1 VTVPHASNSPVV
13 IPVRLTVAGGAVP
26 AVSAV
31 VNGASFQPTPVAPGL
46 IATIFGSG
54 LGPENG
60 VTLRLA
66 PDGRVDTTLADTRV
80 LFDGVA
86 APMLYASQGQVSFV
100 VPYSVAGRARSR
112 IEVEYRGARSAGAEV
127 QVAEAAPGIFPGAIL
142 NQDGSVNSAENP
154 APGGSVVM
162 IYATGEGQT
171 TPAGVD
177 GAVTGATLQRPV
189 LPVRVTIGGQEAE
202 VLYAGSAPG
211 LVAGVLQVNARVP
224 ALARRG
230 SVPVVITVG
239 AAASQGGVTLAVR

>member
-1 VTVPHASNSPVV
+1 
-13 IPVRLTVAGGAVP
+13 
-26 AVSAV
+26 
-31 VNGASFQPTPVAPGL
+31 
-46 IATIFGSG
+46 
-54 LGPENG
+54 
-60 VTLRLA
+60 
-66 PDGRVDTTLADTRV
+66 
-80 LFDGVA
+80 
-86 APMLYASQGQVSFV
+86 
-100 VPYSVAGRARSR
+100 
-112 IEVEYRGARSAGAEV
+112 
-127 QVAEAAPGIFPGAIL
+127 
-142 NQDGSVNSAENP
+142 
-154 APGGSVVM
+154 M